1 MVSPGEVILALK
13 IAVGGV
19 TLLLVAS
26 MVALGLKK
34 PRWHGRINKV
44 FFTLTMAT
52 VIVFE
57 VIIRWIN
64 PELTSGFTEEARQ
77 ALRIHLYFSVPSAGL
92 LLLMLY
98 TGVTRR
104 IKYHLPLGILFVIL
118 WTGTFITG
126 VFYLP
131 HEITP

>member
-13 IAVGGV
+13 V
-19 TLLLVAS
+19 TVAS
-26 MVALGLKK
+26 VTVLLAASMLALVFKK

-64 PELTSGFTEEARQ
+64 PELTSGFTDEARH
-77 ALRIHLYFSVPSAGL
+77 ALRIHLFFSVPSAAL

-104 IKYHLPLGILFVIL
+104 IKYHLPLGILFLIL
-118 WTGTFITG
+118 WSGTFITG